1 MIILLV
7 LMCLLIL
14 VSQCIMCL
22 LSKKYLIALYT
33 VCYSVPFLGLISCLW
48 SETVTLWPIGGYDF
62 SVDDA
67 FVLRLSL
74 VWSIGVV
81 GGLLAYLLSLLA
93 PVRSVRSLEPQRSG
107 FFSPADFKAAGAL
120 FFVACVVLIG
130 YRFVNID
137 SMLEAFTGTESVMVF
152 SIIAVVALALVYPSR
167 LITVASVLLVLS
179 YCVANAM
186 TGDRDFVVLF
196 VACILGLMYRYSSLI
211 KLKTLFFVSL
221 FMLLLLSSG
230 VVISMVRM
238 DIVLTA
244 DNIEQFFLF
253 NSWNAVILPLV
264 EQLTY
269 FWDGEH
275 LRYGQTYID
284 MFLSLAPSPVYSLF
298 GMMKPISVDNPALWY
313 IITGMGGIHVAGVA
327 FENFG
332 LFGVFMNGFSSIC
345 FLRLID
351 SGFRENDYLRTL
363 LYMLCA
369 SSVMHWIWYGEMYIL
384 NALVFYLMAL
394 GLFLII
400 RLLRV

>member
-48 SETVTLWPIGGYDF
+48 SDTVTLWPIGGYDF

-67 FVLRLSL
+67 FVLRLTL
-74 VWSIGVV
+74 VWSLGVA
-81 GGLLAYLLSLLA
+81 GGLLAFLLSLLT
-93 PVRSVRSLEPQRSG
+93 PVRSLGARRSS
-107 FFSPADFKAAGAL
+107 FFSPADFKAAGVL

-167 LITVASVLLVLS
+167 LVTVASVLLVLS

-196 VACILGLMYRYSSLI
+196 VACMLGLMYRYSSLI

-238 DIVLTA
+238 DVVLTS
-244 DNIEQFFLF
+244 DNIAQFFLF

-264 EQLTY
+264 EQLTH

-332 LFGVFMNGFSSIC
+332 LFGVFINGFISVC

-351 SGFRENDYLRTL
+351 SGFRENDYLRAL

-369 SSVMHWIWYGEMYIL
+369 SSVMHWTWYGEMYLL
-384 NALVFYLMAL
+384 NALVFYLMSLA
-394 GLFLII
+394 LFLII